1 MRIVATAA
9 VPPVGREAFAALGEI
24 EVDTGDLDGAE
35 ILIVRGTPLDA
46 RSIES
51 AASLRVIARTG
62 AGYDNL
68 DVAAATRERIPIVY
82 APAVGSGP
90 VAEGTIALMLAAAKR
105 LRALGEIV
113 TADWDARY
121 DVMGL
126 DLCGA
131 CAGVVGLGAIGQRVA
146 SLCRALGMVVIA
158 HDPAASSSAFELV
171 PLDELLARADIVSLH
186 CALTERTEG
195 MVDREFLGR
204 MKPGSIFV
212 NAARGGIVESEDALA
227 DALAAGRLSAVALDV
242 HPAEPPRVNHRLYSD
257 PRVICT
263 PHTVGLTRRWNEEV
277 FTTLAAGVT
286 TVLGG
291 GRPANLLNPEAL
303 RAPR

>member
-1 MRIVATAA
+1 M
-9 VPPVGREAFAALGEI
+9 
-24 EVDTGDLDGAE
+24 
-35 ILIVRGTPLDA
+35 
-46 RSIES
+46 
-51 AASLRVIARTG
+51 
-62 AGYDNL
+62 
-68 DVAAATRERIPIVY
+68 
-82 APAVGSGP
+82 
-90 VAEGTIALMLAAAKR
+90 AEGTIALMLAAAKR
-105 LRALGEIV
+105 LRELGEIV

-131 CAGVVGLGAIGQRVA
+131 CAGVVGLGAIGRRVA

-195 MVDREFLGR
+195 MVNREFLGR
-204 MKPGSIFV
+204 MKPGAIFV

-227 DALAAGRLSAVALDV
+227 EALAAGRLSAVALDV